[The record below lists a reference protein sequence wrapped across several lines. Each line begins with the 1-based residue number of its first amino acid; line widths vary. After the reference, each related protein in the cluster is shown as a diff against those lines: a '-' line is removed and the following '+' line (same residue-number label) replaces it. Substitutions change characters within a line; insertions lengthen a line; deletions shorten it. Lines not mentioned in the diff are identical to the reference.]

1 MKIKL
6 TIITLC
12 SILVQL
18 TVYAQ
23 DFHFSQFRETPMLI
37 NPAQT
42 ALNKDLR
49 IILNYKE
56 QWKSIST
63 PFKTIGASA
72 EFAVNHKRGKDN
84 YLGVG
89 LQFANDKAGTN
100 TMSNTIGMLSL
111 NGIIKIA
118 DAHKLSLGVL
128 GGFGQRTINA
138 ASIKWGSQYDGT
150 NYNSALPSGEVIPS
164 NNFSYSDVGG
174 GIAWSYGKGES
185 TLSANNGVK
194 AIVGISAFHFGVP
207 KYSFYSA
214 ATEKLK
220 TKVIGH
226 ATVLI
231 GIRNSNV
238 IIAPELLYVNQG
250 ALQELNV
257 GSMFKFITQEESKF
271 TRFKKPAAFSIGA
284 HYRVADA
291 LIFTGMYEYSNYSI
305 GISYDTNLSRLTNA
319 SKSRGGIEISLR
331 FVTPS
336 QFSTTRSRI

>member
-6 TIITLC
+6 TVVTLC
-12 SILVQL
+12 SILIQL
-18 TVYAQ
+18 SVNAQ
-23 DFHFSQFRETPMLI
+23 DFHFSQFRETPMLV

-49 IILNYKE
+49 FIINYKE
-56 QWKSIST
+56 QWKSIGT
-63 PFKTIGASA
+63 PFKTIGTSA

-89 LQFANDKAGTN
+89 IQFANDKAGTN

-111 NGIIKIA
+111 NGIIKLA
-118 DAHKLSLGVL
+118 DAQKLSVGIL

-138 ASIKWGSQYDGT
+138 ASIKWGSQYDGS
-150 NYNSALPSGEVIPS
+150 NYNGALPSGEVMATT
-164 NNFSYSDVGG
+164 NFSYSDLGG

-185 TLSANNGVK
+185 TLSANNGIK
-194 AIVGISAFHFGVP
+194 AVVGISAFHFGIP
-207 KYSFYSA
+207 KYTFYSTA
-214 ATEKLK
+214 SEKLK

-226 ATVLI
+226 ASVLI
-231 GIRNSNV
+231 GIKNSN
-238 IIAPELLYVNQG
+238 IIIVPELLYTRQG
-250 ALQELNV
+250 KLQEVNI
-257 GSMFKFITQEESKF
+257 GSVFKFITQEESKF

-305 GISYDTNLSRLTNA
+305 GISYDTNLSKLTNA